1 MIIWLIWAIC
11 FVFSMQIEVAFL
23 WYIRFLL
30 KLKPEQT
37 PGFELNSSASVSG
50 WFFYG
55 SRWWNRFIS
64 PQSKPHLSVFS
75 FIQESRLSLRL
86 WHGEDR
92 GAILLFGVEALH
104 WNSPHR
110 RGLRGQRRPRNLTR
124 AIHEPHVPHTP
135 GASQSSRLAESA
147 WKSHQRQFV
156 RVGLCFG
163 RNPI

>member
-1 MIIWLIWAIC
+1 MNNHSYLISKRDFSVRCIRTVHSRTELFAAVSNTKIQTGWFIWLIWAIC

-37 PGFELNSSASVSG
+37 LGFELNSSASVSG

-75 FIQESRLSLRL
+75 FIPESRLS
-86 WHGEDR
+86 R
-92 GAILLFGVEALH
+92 GSDTERTEGPFFSLVSKPFIEI
-104 WNSPHR
+104 P
-110 RGLRGQRRPRNLTR
+110 LT
-124 AIHEPHVPHTP
+124 EGTS
-135 GASQSSRLAESA
+135 GASG
-147 WKSHQRQFV
+147 V
-156 RVGLCFG
+156 PG
-163 RNPI
+163 I